1 MQPEEVAGVHFPEHT
16 VQLGG
21 LVVQEAQRGHC
32 EDKHTKNTHDRLFLL
47 KAFFMIFIFHVGLQW
62 SCFA

>member
-1 MQPEEVAGVHFPEHT
+1 MYLKKKTPYRWRGGDRVQPEEVAGVHFSEHT

-32 EDKHTKNTHDRLFLL
+32 EDKHTKNTHVTD
-47 KAFFMIFIFHVGLQW
+47 FF
-62 SCFA
+62 C